1 MNTGLFPNVLRSFI
15 KLHHQSLIVS
25 GVGVT
30 GPKWADYKILED
42 KRLIFII
49 REWELL
55 VLQNGYVGQG
65 VVKEND
71 DKRWRNANKKGRVFP
86 SSYIFFFFPFNTSQF
101 K

>member
-1 MNTGLFPNVLRSFI
+1 M
-15 KLHHQSLIVS
+15 
-25 GVGVT
+25 
-30 GPKWADYKILED
+30 
-42 KRLIFII
+42 
-49 REWELL
+49 L

-71 DKRWRNANKKGRVFP
+71 DKRWRNANKKGNVFP